1 MAKSVCWVELR
12 YGWGLK
18 GIPIGQTV
26 NSELL
31 KQVKE
36 ILLSEAER
44 RAEVSQKVD
53 PILGFIEEQ
62 ELGKLRR
69 ILGRV
74 IPGNGESDD

>member
-1 MAKSVCWVELR
+1 MAKPVCWVELR

-18 GIPIGQTV
+18 GIPIGQTAS
-26 NSELL
+26 SELL

-62 ELGKLRR
+62 ELEKLRR

-74 IPGNGESDD
+74 IPGNGEGND

>member
-1 MAKSVCWVELR
+1 
-12 YGWGLK
+12 
-18 GIPIGQTV
+18 V